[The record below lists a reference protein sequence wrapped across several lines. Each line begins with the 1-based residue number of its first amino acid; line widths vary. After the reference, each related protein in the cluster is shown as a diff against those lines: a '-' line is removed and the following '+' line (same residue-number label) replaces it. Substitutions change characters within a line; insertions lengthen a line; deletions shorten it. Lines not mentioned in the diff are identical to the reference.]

1 MNVRPPPYNPYIYNG
16 QQPINVATAPPL
28 DGNEINHEVY
38 PQQLQYPQNI
48 ENSSNYMY
56 NQQTYNTYPTYPKYP
71 PQIYIPPPYNYKDS
85 VEQYNRQ
92 EMERQRRREDE
103 CCCFGILAALCCCFV
118 NVEM

>member
-1 MNVRPPPYNPYIYNG
+1 MNVRPPPYNPYIYNV
-16 QQPINVATAPPL
+16 QQHVNIPTAPPL
-28 DGNEINHEVY
+28 DGNEEMREVY
-38 PQQLQYPQNI
+38 RQQLQYPRNI
-48 ENSSNYMY
+48 ENSPNYMY
-56 NQQTYNTYPTYPKYP
+56 NLYPTYPTYP

-118 NVEM
+118 NVEL